1 MGGKKDSTENG
12 FAEDQELF
20 DPASA
25 PDEDIPDLSSPYW
38 LEIIDNTPVSRGR
51 PKVLEPKVSTTIRL
65 DADVV
70 AAFKA
75 DGKGWQSRMNAALR
89 KAVGL

>member
-1 MGGKKDSTENG
+1 MGVKKDNTENG

-20 DPASA
+20 DPQSA
-25 PDEDIPDLSSPYW
+25 PDDEIPDMTTPYW
-38 LEIIDNTPVSRGR
+38 AAKFDAAPVQRGR
-51 PKVLEPKVSTTIRL
+51 PKELGPKISTTIRL

-70 AAFKA
+70 EAFKK

-89 KAVGL
+89 KAAGV